1 MTCIDHFRCN
11 YFDSAYYIIAHYQIN
26 VSSANWFSLV
36 PLIILL
42 GYMIA
47 SLLSRSTLIY
57 VVLAEE
63 KDEPFVLSDK
73 VSLFDRP
80 NVELTLDLALESN

>member
-1 MTCIDHFRCN
+1 
-11 YFDSAYYIIAHYQIN
+11 
-26 VSSANWFSLV
+26 
-36 PLIILL
+36 
-42 GYMIA
+42 MIA